1 MIMTKTSLSIIA
13 KKAKVSI
20 ATVSRVLRTPN
31 LTSTKTQLLV
41 YQAMKAL
48 NVDLSKNLKDY
59 QLVHQSNKILII
71 DNQLISKSL
80 INFGIEQV
88 LYEAGFQWFYW
99 QFSYHVKNDI
109 YHLIQYIKQNCFI
122 GIIIINQAPY
132 FNHLNNYKKSLP
144 PIIFVNHFKNNFSC
158 IHFDHMTIGFQTT
171 KHLIDQGHN
180 KIAIFV
186 NSDKNANSSLFLQGY
201 QQALNRINIQI
212 DTDYIIQGCL
222 TYEHGRDAVK
232 TLLQSNKPPT
242 ALIFE
247 DLSSLSCFDSNNNY
261 AQNYLSSYRSL
272 FGALHQAKESQS
284 QQLHPLSITYISY
297 SNDLQYNELDRLS
310 RVNKPLY
317 QMGCK
322 SAQLLCDILKQDI
335 TSISQC
341 HIIDTEMFFI
351 K

>member
-1 MIMTKTSLSIIA
+1 MTKTSLSIIA